1 MADAPLRSRPHGVGS
16 LTHAV
21 GMPSLPRWILLSLGL
36 ACGGNPIRA
45 EDPLQNALDRN
56 DFATAEREL
65 EQLAEDWRKAWAA
78 SGDPGQARE
87 YGLTLQALGVI
98 ERQAG
103 KAAEAL
109 PHLES
114 AIPLLADAD
123 PATRADLQEARA
135 LALQDVGR
143 LEDAER
149 EFRRILEL
157 RAPGPRNTLLQSR
170 DHLALLLL
178 ARGRYP
184 EAGDLLRSNLAE
196 TPPADPVARARRLGL
211 IARHQHTLGSYS
223 RATTTLGEALAL
235 DFHDPELRLLLGSQL
250 ALAQLRLG
258 HVDTA
263 RRGLEAAA
271 DQARRLYQTDGRPFL
286 AVPHLVNLGA
296 LDLDQGH
303 PLQARSAFAE
313 ALSLLEASLPAD
325 HPALIVPLN
334 NLGCAEQAAGDLSKA
349 GQHLRRAAELQAL
362 HLPRVHLR
370 VAETARN
377 LARNALLGKDPSALA
392 EIDRASGIG
401 LELLGEL
408 VRHGSERERLNFLQQ
423 LDLVSLPCTA
433 GDAERIAAVLTASK
447 ARLLDAMLAAANPAA
462 PPLPTW
468 QEVQRRLP
476 ERAALIDACRYRDEN
491 RSGELRYGAIVLLP
505 AGPPKWVPLG
515 SEEDLQHWLD
525 AFRRRLSWRAGQ
537 LAGQSAP
544 APTLKLR
551 TILQGLHREFW
562 DPLARAL
569 PPGTEEIAFSPDG
582 ALHFLPL
589 SALLDA
595 EQRPL
600 CTRHRQLTT
609 VSSARDLIGGAAPPR
624 LDARPWTVLGISDF
638 PKSTTPPGDDRLL
651 TLLAELAPM
660 PGTVDETDRIRRLA
674 PPQSAFLRNEAAT
687 ELSLT
692 RLHPSPTVLHLGSHA
707 FFLSHKRTSAA
718 PIDFDENAELL
729 FSGGLLLHRAAL
741 RDPDSP
747 LLAADDDLL
756 FPAEVAQLPL
766 RETRLVTLSSCESGV
781 GTAVSGE
788 GLLGLRRGFALAGA
802 REVVVALWPVSD
814 QSTPA
819 FMERFYQ
826 LALAANRPAQ
836 ALWQTQREFLVPAAA
851 ADDGSFEAAVLRY
864 SPFVIGQNTAL
875 ESSSEIVASPSG
887 SGFPWRILWFGLPLA
902 AFVVAR
908 ILAKRA
914 T

>member
-1 MADAPLRSRPHGVGS
+1 MEEARRRSHPSKSARSP
-16 LTHAV
+16 TAV
-21 GMPSLPRWILLSLGL
+21 GMPSFPRWILLSIGL
-36 ACGGNPIRA
+36 ACGGGPVRA
-45 EDPLQNALDRN
+45 ADPLQEALDRN
-56 DFATAEREL
+56 DFAAAEREL
-65 EQLAEDWRKAWAA
+65 EQLAEDWRKAWEAG
-78 SGDPGQARE
+78 GDPEQGRE
-87 YGLTLQALGVI
+87 YGLTLQALGLI
-98 ERQAG
+98 ERQVG
-103 KAAEAL
+103 KPAEAL
-109 PHLES
+109 PHFEA
-114 AIPLLADAD
+114 AIPLLAESE

-135 LALQDVGR
+135 LSLQDVGR
-143 LEDAER
+143 LADAER
-149 EFRRILEL
+149 EFRQILEL
-157 RAPGPRNTLLQSR
+157 RTPGPQDALLQTR

-196 TPPADPVARARRLGL
+196 TPTADHASRARRLGHL
-211 IARHQHTLGSYS
+211 ARHLHTLGSYS
-223 RATTTLGEALAL
+223 RATTTLREALNL
-235 DFHDPELRLLLGSQL
+235 DFQDPELRLSLASQL
-250 ALAQLRLG
+250 ALAELRLG
-258 HVDTA
+258 KQEEA

-271 DQARRLYQTDGRPFL
+271 DQASGLFGTSGRPFL
-286 AVPHLVNLGA
+286 AAPHWINLGT
-296 LDLDQGH
+296 LDLAQGN
-303 PLQARSAFAE
+303 PLQARAAFTT
-313 ALSLLEASLPAD
+313 ALQLLETSFPTD

-334 NLGCAEQAAGDLSKA
+334 NLGCAEQAAGDLPAA
-349 GQHLRRAAELQAL
+349 GKHLRRAAELQAL
-362 HLPRVHLR
+362 HLPPVHLR

-377 LARNALLGKDPSALA
+377 LARNALLAREAAAAD
-392 EIDRASGIG
+392 EVDRATGIG

-423 LDLVSLPCTA
+423 LDLVSLPCAT
-433 GDAERIAAVLTASK
+433 GDAGRIAAVLTASK
-447 ARLLDAMLAAANPAA
+447 ARLLDAMLAAASPAA

-468 QEVQRRLP
+468 QEVQRSLP
-476 ERAALIDACRYRDEN
+476 EHAALIDACRYRDELH
-491 RSGELRYGAIVLLP
+491 SGELRYGAIILLP
-505 AGPPKWVPLG
+505 AGAPKWVPLG
-515 SEEDLQHWLD
+515 SEEDLQRWLD

-562 DPLARAL
+562 EPLAREL

-609 VSSARDLIGGAAPPR
+609 VSSARDLVGGAATAR
-624 LDARPWTVLGISDF
+624 LDARPWTVLGVSDF
-638 PKSTTPPGDDRLL
+638 PKSTAPPGDDRLL
-651 TLLAELAPM
+651 TLLAELDPM
-660 PGTVDETDRIRRLA
+660 PGTAEETDRIRRLA
-674 PPQSAFLRNEAAT
+674 PPRSAFLRDDQAT
-687 ELSLT
+687 ETSLG
-692 RLHPSPTVLHLGSHA
+692 RLHPSPVVLHLGSHA
-707 FFLSHKRTSAA
+707 FFLPQERSTAA
-718 PIDFDENAELL
+718 TIDFDENAELL

-741 RDPDSP
+741 RGPDSP

-756 FPAEVAQLPL
+756 FPAEVARLPL

-836 ALWQTQREFLVPAAA
+836 ALWQTQREFLAPAAS

-875 ESSSEIVASPSG
+875 ESSREIVARPVRT
-887 SGFPWRILWFGLPLA
+887 GFPWRILWLGLPLA
-902 AFVVAR
+902 AFIAAR
-908 ILAKRA
+908 FLGKRA

>member
-1 MADAPLRSRPHGVGS
+1 
-16 LTHAV
+16 
-21 GMPSLPRWILLSLGL
+21 MPSFPRWFLLIIGL
-36 ACGGNPIRA
+36 ACGGSPARA
-45 EDPLQNALDRN
+45 ADPLQDALDRN
-56 DFATAEREL
+56 DFVAAEREL
-65 EQLAEDWRKAWAA
+65 EQLAEDWRKEWEA

-87 YGLTLQALGVI
+87 YGLTLQALGVV

-103 KAAEAL
+103 KAVEAI

-114 AIPLLADAD
+114 AMPLLADAD
-123 PATRADLQEARA
+123 PATRADLREARA

-149 EFRRILEL
+149 EFRQLVEL
-157 RAPGPRNTLLQSR
+157 RAAGPQDALLQSR

-196 TPPADPVARARRLGL
+196 TPPADAVARARRLGL
-211 IARHQHTLGSYS
+211 VARHHHTLGSYS
-223 RATTTLGEALAL
+223 RAATTLREALAL
-235 DFHDPELRLLLGSQL
+235 DFQDRELRLLLGSQL
-250 ALAQLRLG
+250 ALAELRLG
-258 HVDTA
+258 HIDTA

-271 DQARRLYQTDGRPFL
+271 DQARSLHQADGRPFL

-296 LDLDQGH
+296 LDLDQGN
-303 PLQARSAFAE
+303 PLQARNAFAE
-313 ALSLLEASLPAD
+313 ALSLLEATLPAD

-334 NLGCAEQAAGDLSKA
+334 NLGCAEQATGDLAKA

-377 LARNALLGKDPSALA
+377 LARNALLAREPSAA
-392 EIDRASGIG
+392 DEVDRATGIG

-423 LDLVSLPCTA
+423 LDLVSLPCTT
-433 GDAERIAAVLTASK
+433 GDARRIAAVLTASK
-447 ARLLDAMLAAANPAA
+447 ARLLDAMLAAASPAN
-462 PPLPTW
+462 PPLSTW
-468 QEVQRRLP
+468 QDVQRSLP
-476 ERAALIDACRYRDEN
+476 EHAALIDACRYHDEN

-505 AGPPKWVPLG
+505 AGAPKWVPLG
-515 SEEDLQHWLD
+515 SEEDLQRWLD

-562 DPLARAL
+562 EPLAREL

-600 CTRHRQLTT
+600 CARHRQLTT
-609 VSSARDLIGGAAPPR
+609 VSSARDLVGGAPPPR
-624 LDARPWTVLGISDF
+624 LDARPWAVLGVSDF

-651 TLLAELAPM
+651 TLLAELDPM
-660 PGTVDETDRIRRLA
+660 PGTADETDRIRRLA
-674 PPQSAFLRNEAAT
+674 PPRSVFLRDHEAT
-687 ELSLT
+687 ELSLG

-707 FFLSHKRTSAA
+707 FFLPHERSSAA

-729 FSGGLLLHRAAL
+729 FSGGLLLHQAAL
-741 RDPDSP
+741 RGPDSP

-756 FPAEVAQLPL
+756 FPAEVARLPL

-836 ALWQTQREFLVPAAA
+836 ALWQTQREFLAPAAA

-875 ESSSEIVASPSG
+875 ESSREIVAAPVG
-887 SGFPWRILWFGLPLA
+887 AGFPWRILWLGLPLA
-902 AFVVAR
+902 AFIAAR
-908 ILAKRA
+908 VLGKRA